1 MLYKVILKNYKS
13 HLKNYIAF
21 FACSVCTVAMLFAF
35 WGIQDTFGENPGM
48 NDSVYYQYDMLGDYM
63 TAGVLVTVMT
73 VLMMLFSQK
82 NYIKFRLRDYQLL
95 LVLGLRKKKF
105 LQVFGLE
112 YLLNWFASF
121 VLGLLLGQGMFRVM
135 VAALGWAAGMDM
147 GRRQVGAAV
156 YRNTLLAVLALM
168 VIVFLALMTWMEGK
182 NLGEFVNA
190 PEKNESRPKGKRWLW
205 MAAAGLVF
213 CLVAAVAFRQ
223 GSWGWVWAHPA
234 WIGGGMLLVIP
245 LCAVFLEWFRK
256 KDYYFRNILRWNFL
270 YSKFLNNMLMVLVLF
285 SVHFTILGYAANQMA
300 SRMPVEPDR
309 MAYSYDYVWMGK
321 EKDAAYAEDFS
332 KKYEGSVLQIPMM
345 RVVTATFDEQIGIPE
360 SAYQKLGGEKAGLKG
375 QEILVSLQN
384 QTAGEKQALAKS
396 EGSRYRHLM
405 PGKFSE
411 QTYEEFSP
419 HTVSNNFPQDM
430 TFEIQEVRSENIIGD
445 YTRSIAQIGFFKG
458 SVTENVLVFSDE
470 YFENAGEKLAADEEE
485 PSALFLFQIPEQNRK
500 EAGAEITAYA
510 GENGIADMTGC
521 LNFYD
526 TDQVIEEV
534 KNGKLF
540 ALIFVLMAAVD
551 LFLCSL
557 LIYGVKLLSDYGA
570 TSRKY
575 DLLSSLG
582 MKKRQRKKSVRTE
595 TSGDIWIS
603 LGLSFVI
610 AGIYTICNY
619 HVFSEHGRNL
629 GEGFLIRWLIMAAGY
644 LLLNGIA
651 AEIYTRV
658 LQKLLIREDISR

>member
-1 MLYKVILKNYKS
+1 
-13 HLKNYIAF
+13 
-21 FACSVCTVAMLFAF
+21 MLFAF

-63 TAGVLVTVMT
+63 TAGVLITVMT

-205 MAAAGLVF
+205 MAA
-213 CLVAAVAFRQ
+213 
-223 GSWGWVWAHPA
+223 
-234 WIGGGMLLVIP
+234 
-245 LCAVFLEWFRK
+245 
-256 KDYYFRNILRWNFL
+256 
-270 YSKFLNNMLMVLVLF
+270 
-285 SVHFTILGYAANQMA
+285 
-300 SRMPVEPDR
+300 
-309 MAYSYDYVWMGK
+309 
-321 EKDAAYAEDFS
+321 
-332 KKYEGSVLQIPMM
+332 
-345 RVVTATFDEQIGIPE
+345 
-360 SAYQKLGGEKAGLKG
+360 
-375 QEILVSLQN
+375 
-384 QTAGEKQALAKS
+384 
-396 EGSRYRHLM
+396 
-405 PGKFSE
+405 
-411 QTYEEFSP
+411 
-419 HTVSNNFPQDM
+419 
-430 TFEIQEVRSENIIGD
+430 
-445 YTRSIAQIGFFKG
+445 
-458 SVTENVLVFSDE
+458 
-470 YFENAGEKLAADEEE
+470 
-485 PSALFLFQIPEQNRK
+485 
-500 EAGAEITAYA
+500 
-510 GENGIADMTGC
+510 
-521 LNFYD
+521 
-526 TDQVIEEV
+526 
-534 KNGKLF
+534 
-540 ALIFVLMAAVD
+540 VD

-582 MKKRQRKKSVRTE
+582 MKKRQRKKSIRTE

-658 LQKLLIREDISR
+658 LQKLLIRENLTWI